1 MNITLVPSAQI
12 AAWNAK
18 LIPEAEAYR
27 RRWSWAA
34 FLNPVLWPLTHGYA
48 LLSLTEFASLLVVRF
63 ARPALWTLLLWLGIL
78 LTRFVLGIVGNR
90 LALNGR
96 RFESADDFVDCEKAW
111 QNVGIILFAI
121 GIAILIVRLGL
132 HFAFRS
138 S

>member
-1 MNITLVPSAQI
+1 M
-12 AAWNAK
+12 
-18 LIPEAEAYR
+18 YR

-48 LLSLTEFASLLVVRF
+48 LLSLTEFTSLLVVRF
-63 ARPALWTLLLWLGIL
+63 ARPALWTSLLWLGIL
-78 LTRFVLGIVGNR
+78 LTRFVLGIAGNR

-111 QNVGIILFAI
+111 QNVGIILFTI
-121 GIAILIVRLGL
+121 GIAILILRAGL
-132 HFAFRS
+132 HAVLRS